1 MKKKSFI
8 ILLLIGQFLLS
19 QPVWS
24 QGKTE
29 GLPITVKVVTTT
41 SYIDGAVELSG
52 ISNSLNDEPGQV
64 IIEIIKPKGGTV
76 NLTTRADKKT
86 GDYVVKYTPG
96 EMGKYKVIAYAS
108 DKKQKA
114 STEFTVTAELD
125 ATDDEVEKFDRAVD
139 NVMAKI
145 ETAIQAAIVTDI
157 SVADKEQTKKELQK
171 VKDKIG
177 KYKDAS
183 KQLKDG
189 LKDAVAL
196 AKKYPELN
204 KILAAPLGKL
214 SSVVEEK
221 SKELEQVEKTLG
233 ANKEKEPNICNT
245 AYVISESCALLSTV
259 MNLASKSIMT
269 IIDNIM
275 IDKLWPKAAESLAPK
290 KLDDNDK
297 FLLTQSGKSFL
308 SAKGS
313 LANLESTNFGIG
325 MAGDLTQHI
334 MNQLFK
340 KYCVEY
346 KGPLTGDYTLE
357 LKNNGQMYM
366 NYKITYSAKIS
377 VYCKKTALAGS
388 SPKLSGYIEGNVT
401 KMDFTDDVWAVE
413 DKSSWDVLK
422 YKRMPAIVPSI
433 NLADKDPGFGAVARS
448 IVPGTFYFP
457 LQAQIVDGKMVIRLM
472 PALVELDQSLVNRSL
487 VIVQQKNNP
496 LSLQAEV
503 FSYPI
508 TTARFILTRTMRMP
522 DASPTVTLDM
532 VTKGQVTTL
541 EKTFTR
547 TETPADTKVDF
558 NMKLKLSNE

>member
-1 MKKKSFI
+1 MKYKLSI
-8 ILLLIGQFLLS
+8 VFLLFAS
-19 QPVWS
+19 TLWS
-24 QGKTE
+24 QDKKE
-29 GLPITVKVVTTT
+29 GLPISVKVITTK
-41 SYIDGAVELSG
+41 SYIDGAVELAG
-52 ISNSLNDEPGQV
+52 FSNSLSDEPGQV
-64 IIEIIKPKGGTV
+64 IIEIIKPKGGTD

-86 GDYVVKYTPG
+86 GEYALKYTPI

-108 DKKQKA
+108 DKKQTA
-114 STEFTVTAELD
+114 TTEFTTAAEME
-125 ATDDEVEKFDRAVD
+125 AVEDDVVKFDNAVD
-139 NVMAKI
+139 KAMVKI
-145 ETAIQAAIVTDI
+145 EAAIQAVIATDI
-157 SVADKEQTKKELQK
+157 SAADKEQTKQELQK

-177 KYKDAS
+177 IYKEGS
-183 KQLKDG
+183 KK
-189 LKDAVAL
+189 LKDAVKDAVTL

-204 KILAAPLGKL
+204 KILAEPLGEL
-214 SSVVEEK
+214 STIVEEK

-259 MNLASKSIMT
+259 MNFASLSFIT
-269 IIDNIM
+269 IVDNIM
-275 IDKLWPKAAESLAPK
+275 TDKLWPKAAETLAPK
-290 KLDDNDK
+290 KMDDNDK

-313 LANLESTNFGIG
+313 LENLKSKSFGLG
-325 MAGDLTQHI
+325 LAGDLTQHI

-340 KYCVEY
+340 KYCAEY

-357 LKNNGQMYM
+357 FSNNGQMYM
-366 NYKITYSAKIS
+366 RYKITYSAKIS
-377 VYCKKTALAGS
+377 VYCQKSALSGS

-401 KMDFTDDVWAVE
+401 KMEFTDDVWAVE
-413 DKSSWDVLK
+413 DKGSWDVIK
-422 YKRMPAIVPSI
+422 YKRMPAIVPSF
-433 NLADKDPGFGAVARS
+433 NLAEKDPGFGAVARS

-457 LQAQIVDGKMVIRLM
+457 LQAQI
-472 PALVELDQSLVNRSL
+472 DQSLVNRSL

-508 TTARFILTRTMRMP
+508 TTARFILTRTMRMA

-532 VTKGQVTTL
+532 IKKGEFTTL

-558 NMKLKLSNE
+558 NLKLMMSNETKD